1 MPAPDYA
8 VEIAQLEAGLAS
20 GEATV
25 ESDGDRVTYRTIA
38 EIQKGIAYFTRKAAT
53 APSGRQTMGTTL
65 ASFQGG

>member
-20 GEATV
+20 GEVTV
-25 ESDGDRVTYRTIA
+25 ESDGDRVTYRSTV
-38 EIQKGIAYFTRKAAT
+38 EIQKALAYFTRKAAA
-53 APSGRQTMGTTL
+53 APTGRQTMGTTL